1 MTEIE
6 IGMVKGEVNLRTN
19 GLLGPMQTIL
29 DFKEEIVRNKM
40 QEKIYGLNNLC
51 YKIHTYTVVH
61 SGAQGAHKTKNKTKL
76 RNMKVDENIIWSNL
90 ITADSLTNGL
100 KFLN

>member
-61 SGAQGAHKTKNKTKL
+61 SVRSGAQGEHKAKTKQNLEIRKL
-76 RNMKVDENIIWSNL
+76 MRISFGVI
-90 ITADSLTNGL
+90 
-100 KFLN
+100 